1 MNTLSNNKTLE
12 EMSLGPG
19 MYRLN
24 DSKLRNIGWEPEA
37 DFDDEIGEIVEFYRN
52 NFIW

>member
-24 DSKLRNIGWEPEA
+24 DSKLRNKISYPFSLW
-37 DFDDEIGEIVEFYRN
+37 I
-52 NFIW
+52 